1 MKKLILIYLLSL
13 CSILYASSSI
23 DTDYEYNDDLKI
35 LQELD
40 LHSSYITNNEFQDYY
55 RTFNRRYAKTYTRK
69 LQSAQTFIP
78 LIKRTLV
85 QNRIPASFIYMAMAE
100 SNFQLKA
107 RSHMKATGIWQFMPQ
122 TAHRYGLDINYYI
135 DERMDIVK
143 STKAAA
149 KYLNVLHKMF
159 GKWYLAAIAYNCGEA
174 RVIEGLTRAS
184 LDMYCEDNG
193 GCKSDPVIKKYRNTI
208 KQYQERKV
216 GYYSLHKIYKRTQQW
231 NYELNID
238 DLLIVQD
245 KLDRQYLPRESR
257 NYIKKIIS
265 LAMMGNSNSLSE
277 DKNHHLLNTGLS
289 SSIIEVNIKGGLLL
303 RTIAESI
310 NMPKDD
316 LTYLNPHILKNII
329 PPRKEK
335 TRIYIPYK
343 KLSQFQAKIKQIKRN
358 QFLSHKVKSGDT
370 LSQIAVKYGT
380 RYGIIKKFNN
390 LKSNRLKLNQRLLIP
405 VDPDTFSKSK
415 VYKIQKG
422 DSLYK
427 IAKKFNIPVEK
438 LKQNY
443 TNKYLRIG
451 DNIIVSSK

>member
-1 MKKLILIYLLSL
+1 MKKLILIYCISL
-13 CSILYASSSI
+13 FSILHASSAV
-23 DTDYEYNDDLKI
+23 DGDYEYDDDLKI

-40 LHSSYITNNEFQDYY
+40 LKSSYIINNEFQDYY
-55 RTFNRRYAKTYTRK
+55 STFNRRYAKTYTRK
-69 LQSAQTFIP
+69 LKSAQTFIP
-78 LIKRTLV
+78 LIKRTLI

-107 RSHMKATGIWQFMPQ
+107 RSYMKATGIWQFMPQ
-122 TAHRYGLDINYYI
+122 TALRYGLDINYYV
-135 DERMDIVK
+135 DERMDIIK
-143 STKAAA
+143 ATKAAS

-184 LDMYCEDNG
+184 LDMYCEDNA
-193 GCKSDPVIKKYRNTI
+193 GCKSDPVIKKYRHTI

-216 GYYSLHKIYKRTQQW
+216 GYYSLHKVYKKTLQW

-238 DLLIVQD
+238 HLLLVQD
-245 KLDRQYLPRESR
+245 KLDRQYLPKESR

-265 LAMMGNSNSLSE
+265 LAMMGNSNELSE
-277 DKNHHLLNTGLS
+277 NKDHHPTNTSLS
-289 SSIIEVNIKGGLLL
+289 SSIVEVNIKGGLLL

-329 PPRKEK
+329 PPKKEK

-343 KLSQFQAKIKQIKRN
+343 KLSQFQAKIKYIKRN

-390 LKSNRLKLNQRLLIP
+390 LKSNKLKINQRLLIP
-405 VDPDTFSKSK
+405 VDPDTFSKAK
-415 VYKIQKG
+415 TYKIRKG

-427 IAKKFNIPVEK
+427 IARKFNISVEK
-438 LKQNY
+438 LKENY
-443 TNKYLRIG
+443 KNKYLRIG